1 MPKDNSK
8 PQRERRAREAQERQA
23 ERAKRTDLAQQYEVL
38 DARPGAS
45 KRERDR
51 LTRKVSQERG

>member
-23 ERAKRTDLAQQYEVL
+23 ERNARGDQGQLARLTDGLHNA
-38 DARPGAS
+38 A
-45 KRERDR
+45 RERAR
-51 LTRKVSQERG
+51 LYKRIDAA